1 MLLWFLIVA
10 SKTGSYCSCY
20 GVELRAK
27 QRPSILKSLAS
38 LVSAR
43 QAMNDS
49 NAMRKRLVK
58 YVGPVTLLAFA
69 FNIVKFFEAT
79 VEYRPLQGA
88 PPSAAAAAAASG
100 ENDTLAVVS
109 TGAEEAQIVTR
120 SANNHSVDVHGST

>member
-1 MLLWFLIVA
+1 
-10 SKTGSYCSCY
+10 
-20 GVELRAK
+20 
-27 QRPSILKSLAS
+27 
-38 LVSAR
+38 
-43 QAMNDS
+43 MNDS

-88 PPSAAAAAAASG
+88 PPSASAAIASG
-100 ENDTLAVVS
+100 ENDTLPVVS

-120 SANNHSVDVHGST
+120 SANDYTVDILG

>member
-1 MLLWFLIVA
+1 
-10 SKTGSYCSCY
+10 
-20 GVELRAK
+20 
-27 QRPSILKSLAS
+27 
-38 LVSAR
+38 
-43 QAMNDS
+43 MNDS

-88 PPSAAAAAAASG
+88 PPSAAAYG

>member
-1 MLLWFLIVA
+1 
-10 SKTGSYCSCY
+10 
-20 GVELRAK
+20 
-27 QRPSILKSLAS
+27 
-38 LVSAR
+38 
-43 QAMNDS
+43 MNDS

-79 VEYRPLQGA
+79 VEYRPLQGV
-88 PPSAAAAAAASG
+88 PPSAAAAEYG

>member
-1 MLLWFLIVA
+1 
-10 SKTGSYCSCY
+10 
-20 GVELRAK
+20 
-27 QRPSILKSLAS
+27 
-38 LVSAR
+38 
-43 QAMNDS
+43 MNDS

-88 PPSAAAAAAASG
+88 PPSAAASG

-109 TGAEEAQIVTR
+109 TGAEEAQLVTR
-120 SANNHSVDVHGST
+120 SANNHLSMFKAHLILFSVNLYVSEYDHLVC